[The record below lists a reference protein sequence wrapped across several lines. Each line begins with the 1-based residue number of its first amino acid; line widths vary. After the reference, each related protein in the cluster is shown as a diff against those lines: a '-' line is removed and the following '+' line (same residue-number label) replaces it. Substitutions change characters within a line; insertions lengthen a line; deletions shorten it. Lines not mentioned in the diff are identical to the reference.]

1 MKYKREDRLKIL
13 EYKFIFEELI
23 QVKKEYEEG
32 ASDLNY
38 RLSFFREK
46 LSTNPGQKDLYDQ
59 MFMGGSS
66 SDVSEGNQVS
76 LPDKQER
83 SQSASKITT
92 GVKPWAKKLYR
103 KIVVMTHPD
112 KTSEITSTHLKDKLS
127 EQYRISQN
135 AYENEIYSDLIM
147 VAFDLNVPIPEN
159 VVDEEL
165 TPNTLSKKYK
175 IDATKQLLG
184 WRWFHVP
191 DTQKDAE
198 LKKILSHY
206 GFEFTD
212 TQIKDVNKRKYIKR
226 KPGTR
231 PQRIKRFS
239 STKN

>member
-66 SDVSEGNQVS
+66 SEASEGNQVS

-83 SQSASKITT
+83 SQSASKSTT

-112 KTSEITSTHLKDKLS
+112 KTSEIQSTHLKSQLT
-127 EQYRISQN
+127 EQYRIASD
-135 AYENEIYSDLIM
+135 AYNNKEYSNMIM
-147 VAFDLNVPIPEN
+147 VAYD
-159 VVDEEL
+159 
-165 TPNTLSKKYK
+165 
-175 IDATKQLLG
+175 
-184 WRWFHVP
+184 
-191 DTQKDAE
+191 
-198 LKKILSHY
+198 
-206 GFEFTD
+206 
-212 TQIKDVNKRKYIKR
+212 
-226 KPGTR
+226 
-231 PQRIKRFS
+231 
-239 STKN
+239 